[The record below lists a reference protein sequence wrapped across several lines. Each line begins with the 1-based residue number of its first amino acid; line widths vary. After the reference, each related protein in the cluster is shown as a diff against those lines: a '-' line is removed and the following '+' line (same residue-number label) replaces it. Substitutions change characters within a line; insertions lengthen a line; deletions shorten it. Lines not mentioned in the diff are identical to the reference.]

1 MPKSLDENARNQPT
15 NPPFSSGLPLYKGEE
30 RWWVG
35 WVQPNINPTSTHPTK
50 LCRLQGYNLI
60 EGDIAM
66 RGMLIAKFH
75 ECLSKCNLLCMTVFQ
90 RGKFLAGHLK
100 QSRAVH

>member
-35 WVQPNINPTSTHPTK
+35 WVQPNINPTSTQHQPTPRNYAAFK
-50 LCRLQGYNLI
+50 GIIL
-60 EGDIAM
+60 
-66 RGMLIAKFH
+66 
-75 ECLSKCNLLCMTVFQ
+75 
-90 RGKFLAGHLK
+90 
-100 QSRAVH
+100 